1 MEEESSVKRISLSD
15 LLRRCR
21 PTTGASSLSL
31 RRPPPPH
38 RLKHTTQPLHP
49 QSPNN
54 NYKILK
60 PLHHQ
65 SLLIGTL
72 TLTLPSPSSSCSN
85 SSCLK
90 FSDDSAAVCCD
101 VLDLDLRVIGQRI
114 RVVAWNFLPLKP
126 HGGYLEII
134 RWTLDHSETKL
145 NFNAFYLD
153 SLFPAYVESMVP
165 RHLVYGLLESV
176 SPVTNVPCTANK
188 SGTRNLNGFLAEVAV
203 CECKLC
209 CSRDRVM
216 LLQDIIGERNNNSH
230 TFSKSKILYF
240 CGSAS
245 IWYPAISRL
254 VGGVL
259 LVSGLKKKMVFL
271 GEGKSMMMYVTTE
284 KAMIHLPT
292 SPIKGAINR
301 RNITTG
307 EKGLCGA
314 HTGSITGVY
323 MQGMV
328 IELDQN
334 ILLLLTDHQLSMPHS
349 LRVGGIV
356 TVRNFHLED
365 PKFSWTKV
373 KIFGSCY
380 KTSIRVNM
388 FSPIESGCYQ
398 ALQSRSLLRKF
409 IESLAFS
416 ARLWVLLVVSSLKKK
431 FAEVLSEME
440 ILGSKHMEGLV
451 QKYSSSC
458 LPLSVFRFRHG
469 VLTEYCQ
476 HELCGCGKELDYN
489 PPKLVVPISNL
500 IRQCED
506 TLVKFLNAR
515 ATDSDMNHQYG
526 NIVCGGKSHDQ
537 PIRKILKSED
547 MNVVLLGTLKISE
560 YSGRLQLVDA
570 TGGIDIVIPDLPSV
584 CSIKDIYEINNFS
597 VVMEGFPRQL
607 ENLEPLNDEP
617 FSCRNIFNHFQ
628 LAGRKR
634 ITIYILCYMKD
645 TKSRNHILCPSMD
658 REENFKELES
668 GRFHLLWLMHKFP
681 VQQKFSG
688 NGSVS
693 NSSSIY
699 AEAIVLPWNLVL
711 HEKEGDLVK
720 SYAGVSD
727 TGSNLSES
735 DHLQRSYGDD
745 QQSYNKKW
753 CDLSCPQELACTIGC
768 RISSDKSMV
777 SLGILSNCTVA
788 NKQED
793 SFCKRAGRKLLL
805 EFKSDCFL
813 KYELLRIGGYYLIKH
828 HNKDL
833 ICTAKDSGSGD
844 TCDGK
849 VLVKSKSQLWSVS
862 FSADEAGPSTAQSC
876 ISSYHNLDVDK
887 QFQSPNSRQVEIP
900 ILRSIDRCPEIC
912 PDIYLHLSADHL
924 SFLEVKLRKL
934 KEDLIQPT
942 SSMKELLNNSWS
954 SRTMMSV
961 SMLSGAFGVT
971 LPQGNLL
978 SVKGHVVAVHSSDQ
992 GCLVTH
998 LRHKILHGAHHRIL
1012 PGVTNNICIH
1022 VLVDRDIV
1030 KIHSSLSEHSYPIGF
1045 GPGIKANFHRVL
1057 LTVEGDV
1064 LKLTPASFIE
1074 INSIVVDDGICS
1086 NESDDTSSVLK
1097 TTSSSATGAA
1107 VLISEMKQFSDHKQ
1121 IRLHCKVVAIYVLV
1135 VEKNNELLR
1144 SSTVNSEIPSVKFPL
1159 AGVIMDDGSSLCCCW
1174 TDNERATTLLGFHE
1188 WLPGKHIGGSLHK
1201 PNKEIEIRCSYTMSR
1216 MSKILDQH
1224 GRLVMKNYGSMS
1236 DSSCLDI
1243 ALSVNSE
1250 CVVRESD
1257 EEFLKSLVL
1266 QTCSSNTWNVVG
1278 TVLDTKTVNQ
1288 LEERLERLDMKIPAL
1303 QNIWASE
1310 VSHLDTLNEAR
1321 WILQELLKSK

>member
-1 MEEESSVKRISLSD
+1 MEEESSVKLISVSD
-15 LLRRCR
+15 LLHRSR
-21 PTTGASSLSL
+21 PITGDSSLSL
-31 RRPPPPH
+31 GRRPAH
-38 RLKHTTQPLHP
+38 RPTPDKHRTQSSDP
-49 QSPNN
+49 QSPNK
-54 NYKILK
+54 YKILK
-60 PLHHQ
+60 PLDFPA
-65 SLLIGTL
+65 LLIGTL
-72 TLTLPSPSSSCSN
+72 TLTLPSFSCSN

-90 FSDDSAAVCCD
+90 FSDNSAAVCCD
-101 VLDLDLRVIGQRI
+101 ILDLDLRVIGQRI
-114 RVVAWNFLPLKP
+114 RVVAWNFFPLKP

-134 RWTLDHSETKL
+134 RWTLDHSEKNSIP

-153 SLFPAYVESMVP
+153 SLFPAYEESIVP

-188 SGTRNLNGFLAEVAV
+188 SGTRNLNGFLAEITI

-216 LLQDIIGERNNNSH
+216 LLQDITGEQNDSH
-230 TFSKSKILYF
+230 NFSKSKILYF

-259 LVSGLKKKMVFL
+259 LISGLKKKMVFL
-271 GEGKSMMMYVTTE
+271 GQGKSLMMYVTTE
-284 KAMIHLPT
+284 KAMIHLPM
-292 SPIKGAINR
+292 SPSKRSMNR
-301 RNITTG
+301 RNTTTR

-334 ILLLLTDHQLSMPHS
+334 ILLLLTDHQLSVPHS
-349 LRVGGIV
+349 LRVGAIV

-365 PKFSWTKV
+365 PKFLWTKV
-373 KIFGSCY
+373 QIFGSCY

-431 FAEVLSEME
+431 FAGVLSEME

-500 IRQCED
+500 ISQCEN
-506 TLVKFLNAR
+506 TFIKNLNASV
-515 ATDSDMNHQYG
+515 TDSDMNHQYR
-526 NIVCGGKSHDQ
+526 NFVCGGKSHDQ

-547 MNVVLLGTLKISE
+547 MNVVLLGTLKSSE
-560 YSGRLQLVDA
+560 YSGKLQLIDA
-570 TGGIDIVIPDLPSV
+570 TGSIDIVIPDLPSV

-597 VVMEGFPRQL
+597 VVMEGFPQQL
-607 ENLEPLNDEP
+607 ENLESLNDEP
-617 FSCRNIFNHFQ
+617 FSCGNIFNHFQ

-634 ITIYILCYMKD
+634 FTIYIYCYMRD
-645 TKSRNHILCPSMD
+645 AKSRNHILCPSMD

-688 NGSVS
+688 DDAVS

-711 HEKEGDLVK
+711 HERERDLVE

-727 TGSNLSES
+727 GGSNLF
-735 DHLQRSYGDD
+735 DHLQCSYGDD

-753 CDLSCPQELACTIGC
+753 CELSCLQEFPCTINC
-768 RISSDKSMV
+768 RIPSDKSMV
-777 SLGILSNCTVA
+777 SLGILLNCTVA
-788 NKQED
+788 NMQED
-793 SFCKRAGRKLLL
+793 SFCKRAARKLLL
-805 EFKSDCFL
+805 EFKSDSFL

-833 ICTAKDSGSGD
+833 VCSAKDSGN

-849 VLVKSKSQLWSVS
+849 VFVDSKSHLWSVS

-876 ISSYHNLDVDK
+876 ICSYHNLNVVDK
-887 QFQSPNSRQVEIP
+887 EFQSPNSRQVEVP
-900 ILRSIDRCPEIC
+900 VLRSIDGCPEIC

-934 KEDLIQPT
+934 TEDLIQPT
-942 SSMKELLNNSWS
+942 NSIKGLFNNSWS
-954 SRTMMSV
+954 PRTMMSA
-961 SMLSGAFGVT
+961 SMLSRAFGVK
-971 LPQGNLL
+971 LPEGNLV
-978 SVKGHVVAVHSSDQ
+978 SVQGHVLAVHSSDQ
-992 GCLVTH
+992 VSLVTR
-998 LRHKILHGAHHRIL
+998 LSHKNFHGAYRCII
-1012 PGVTNNICIH
+1012 PGVTNGVCIH
-1022 VLVDRDIV
+1022 VLVDHDIV
-1030 KIHSSLSEHSYPIGF
+1030 KIYSGLSEQSYPIGF
-1045 GPGIKANFHRVL
+1045 GPGIKANFYRVL
-1057 LTVEGDV
+1057 LTDEGDV

-1074 INSIVVDDGICS
+1074 INSIVIDDDLYS
-1086 NESDDTSSVLK
+1086 NELDDTSSVLES
-1097 TTSSSATGAA
+1097 TSSLGTGAA
-1107 VLISEMKQFSDHKQ
+1107 ALISEMMQFSDHKQ

-1135 VEKNNELLR
+1135 VEKSNELLQ

-1159 AGVIMDDGSSLCCCW
+1159 AGFIMDDGSSSCCCW
-1174 TDNERATTLLGFHE
+1174 TDNEKVATLLGLHE
-1188 WLPGKHIGGSLHK
+1188 WLPRKQHFRGSLHNK
-1201 PNKEIEIRCSYTMSR
+1201 SNKEIEIPCSYTMKR

-1224 GRLVMKNYGSMS
+1224 GTVVMKKYG
-1236 DSSCLDI
+1236 DSSCLDV
-1243 ALSVNSE
+1243 ALLVNSDSF
-1250 CVVRESD
+1250 VHESD
-1257 EEFLKSLVL
+1257 EEFLKSLIL
-1266 QTCSSNTWNVVG
+1266 QVCSSNNWNVVG
-1278 TVLDTKTVNQ
+1278 TVLDTKAVDQ
-1288 LEERLERLDMKIPAL
+1288 LEERLQRLDMMMPPL

-1310 VSHLDTLNEAR
+1310 VSHLDTLNEGR
-1321 WILQELLKSK
+1321 SILQELLNSI